1 MPMQTTF
8 PQIRLP
14 YICRCLC
21 AGLGLLVFSVTAP
34 AQVLEEIVVTAQ
46 KREETLQN
54 VANPVTVFSGED
66 LNSLRI
72 KEPRDLAMQTPG
84 LLTKFGPNGLRTVS
98 FYLRGVGI
106 NDFSGTVDSSVGVYV
121 DEVYKP
127 TPDTLNF
134 ALMDVQR
141 VEVLK
146 GPQGTL
152 YGRNSTGGAVNI
164 ISAPPTSEAEG
175 YVRAG
180 YQRYNTATIE
190 GAVSGPLSETLL
202 GRVSVSGQLSD
213 SSSGYS
219 YNRLTDNTLGD
230 DDRIALR
237 GQLHWLPTE
246 DFDAR
251 VIFNYGYH
259 ESEEPL
265 LEPSHALDPAGGGVC
280 APVLAGRRAE
290 GQCVGLLGHFDPDDN
305 RFDTEADAE
314 PMVEMEDHNVV
325 AHINWR
331 MPRFTVTSITGYEN
345 FEKKQSQDLDASRF
359 VIGNNDTIDSEVDS
373 FSQEV
378 RITSDDSWGF
388 EWIIGGFYFQSDIAW
403 FQTIDLSAIAIPTS
417 NGADQDTESWAVF
430 GDVTVPL
437 TDQIEVEAGLRF
449 TNEERDWTGGSF
461 IGTYTDLD
469 NAFASLTTPGF
480 VPCPLSALP
489 ITPGGTCDGFM
500 PGGPLDFDNKQ
511 EEDNV
516 DFRAAIKF
524 SPTDDMM
531 WYMSVSEG
539 FRSGGYSGAVIFSQP
554 SLQPFGVESLR
565 AYEGGFKWTLL
576 DGRMQFNASGFFY
589 DFEGYQATFVRG
601 TEVSARLQNA
611 GDVEIFG
618 AEGSVQWLMT
628 DRFYVDLGVSWLDN
642 EIVETDVV
650 LSSLAGGPASTIE
663 GNEITNAPDWSFNG
677 RARLELP
684 LMGGFR
690 PYLQGDFKYVDEH
703 FLEPNN
709 RLILQ
714 EDGYFLLNG
723 RLSLQQD
730 NGNWD
735 AAVWVMNLTNEKY
748 MTSGQDII
756 SALGF
761 AHQMQGPPRTYGV
774 EVGYNW

>member
-1 MPMQTTF
+1 
-8 PQIRLP
+8 
-14 YICRCLC
+14 
-21 AGLGLLVFSVTAP
+21 
-34 AQVLEEIVVTAQ
+34 
-46 KREETLQN
+46 
-54 VANPVTVFSGED
+54 
-66 LNSLRI
+66 
-72 KEPRDLAMQTPG
+72 
-84 LLTKFGPNGLRTVS
+84 
-98 FYLRGVGI
+98 
-106 NDFSGTVDSSVGVYV
+106 
-121 DEVYKP
+121 
-127 TPDTLNF
+127 
-134 ALMDVQR
+134 
-141 VEVLK
+141 
-146 GPQGTL
+146 
-152 YGRNSTGGAVNI
+152 
-164 ISAPPTSEAEG
+164 
-175 YVRAG
+175 
-180 YQRYNTATIE
+180 
-190 GAVSGPLSETLL
+190 
-202 GRVSVSGQLSD
+202 
-213 SSSGYS
+213 
-219 YNRLTDNTLGD
+219 
-230 DDRIALR
+230 
-237 GQLHWLPTE
+237 
-246 DFDAR
+246 
-251 VIFNYGYH
+251 
-259 ESEEPL
+259 
-265 LEPSHALDPAGGGVC
+265 
-280 APVLAGRRAE
+280 
-290 GQCVGLLGHFDPDDN
+290 
-305 RFDTEADAE
+305 
-314 PMVEMEDHNVV
+314 
-325 AHINWR
+325 
-331 MPRFTVTSITGYEN
+331 
-345 FEKKQSQDLDASRF
+345 
-359 VIGNNDTIDSEVDS
+359 
-373 FSQEV
+373 
-378 RITSDDSWGF
+378 
-388 EWIIGGFYFQSDIAW
+388 
-403 FQTIDLSAIAIPTS
+403 
-417 NGADQDTESWAVF
+417 
-430 GDVTVPL
+430 
-437 TDQIEVEAGLRF
+437 
-449 TNEERDWTGGSF
+449 
-461 IGTYTDLD
+461 
-469 NAFASLTTPGF
+469 
-480 VPCPLSALP
+480 
-489 ITPGGTCDGFM
+489 
-500 PGGPLDFDNKQ
+500 
-511 EEDNV
+511 
-516 DFRAAIKF
+516 
-524 SPTDDMM
+524 MM